1 MALKE
6 ANKEAKEKQYLKK
19 YREIKAEYQTDTR
32 KYMHALEEEVTR
44 LTKLKEKNQAEAD
57 AYTKRAKAHQEA
69 ITFFEEKISA
79 VWGALEQ
86 ARSGNFAKPQQQN
99 NNA

>member
-32 KYMHALEEEVTR
+32 KYMHALEEEVAR
-44 LTKLKEKNQAEAD
+44 LTKLKEK
-57 AYTKRAKAHQEA
+57 
-69 ITFFEEKISA
+69 I
-79 VWGALEQ
+79 
-86 ARSGNFAKPQQQN
+86 KPKQMHIKSVQMHTRKPLIFLMKK
-99 NNA
+99 

>member
-32 KYMHALEEEVTR
+32 KYMHALEEEVDR
-44 LTKLKEKNQAEAD
+44 LTKLKEKNEAEAK
-57 AYTKRAKAHQEA
+57 AYEKRAAAHQEA

-79 VWGALEQ
+79 IWGVLEQ

>member
-1 MALKE
+1 MAE
-6 ANKEAKEKQYLKK
+6 KEAKEKQYLKK
-19 YREIKAEYQTDTR
+19 YKEIKAEHQTDTR
-32 KYMHALEEEVTR
+32 KFMHALEEEVDR
-44 LTKLKEKNQAEAD
+44 LTKLKEKNEAEAK
-57 AYTKRAKAHQEA
+57 AYEKRAKVHQEA

-79 VWGALEQ
+79 IWGALEQ

>member
-32 KYMHALEEEVTR
+32 KYMHALEEEVAR

-57 AYTKRAKAHQEA
+57 AYQKRADAHKEA
-69 ITFFEEKISA
+69 IEFFEEKIA
-79 VWGALEQ
+79 FVWSSLEQ
-86 ARSGNFAKPQQQN
+86 ARSNNFAKPQQQN

>member
-32 KYMHALEEEVTR
+32 KYMHALEEEVDR
-44 LTKLKEKNQAEAD
+44 LTKLKEKNEAEAK
-57 AYTKRAKAHQEA
+57 AYEKRANAHQEA

-79 VWGALEQ
+79 IWGALEQ

>member
-1 MALKE
+1 MAE
-6 ANKEAKEKQYLKK
+6 KEAKEKQYLKK
-19 YREIKAEYQTDTR
+19 YREIMAANKSDTR
-32 KYMHALEEEVTR
+32 KYMHALEEEVAR

-57 AYTKRAKAHQEA
+57 AYQKRADAHQEA
-69 ITFFEEKISA
+69 IKFFEEKIAA

>member
-32 KYMHALEEEVTR
+32 KYMHALEEEVAR

-57 AYTKRAKAHQEA
+57 AYQKRADAHQEA
-69 ITFFEEKISA
+69 INFFDEKIAA
-79 VWGALEQ
+79 VWSALEQ
-86 ARSGNFAKPQQQN
+86 ARSNNFAKPQQQN